1 MTLLE
6 NYSSTHVFRIFFLG
20 KKRKEKRGT
29 EIEIYSSA
37 TIRYNTETYLS
48 ILFAILALPPCRY
61 GTVRTH

>member
-1 MTLLE
+1 MYLE
-6 NYSSTHVFRIFFLG
+6 SFFSE